1 MKLNLILYNLISYL
15 LLPLFLLTTFL
26 KCYLKKR
33 TSPLQLVS
41 KLLRLKEE
49 RDQYIWLQAASAGEV
64 LLANTF
70 IDELNKE
77 QPELKWLIYTTT
89 YSGLTMAQNK
99 IGDKAEIVYL
109 PWDIALIIK
118 RLVTSFPPKLLIII
132 ESDFWPNLLHQMKLS
147 AASVIMV
154 NGKVSNRIWKR
165 YQRMKFFLKAGIKD
179 VDLFLMQ
186 TESDRERLLELNA
199 EQLKIK
205 IGGNLKFD
213 QRFPEVTEYEREQLK
228 ASLKLQEQKII
239 IAGST
244 HEGEEPVIIEAF
256 LRLSRDFPDS
266 KLIIAP
272 RHLERLGQIEN
283 YLKQQKLAYQLRSKI
298 TADTPDDFKIIIL
311 DTMGELSKLYSLAYC
326 SFIGGSLVN
335 IGGHNLLEPIAQR
348 SPVLYG
354 PYMQNFQDIEQLV
367 VNYEVGFRVTDSND
381 LLLQWQKLMADEQF
395 YLATREKTTRLL
407 NDNQGLI
414 RQTLNEINNLL

>member
-26 KCYLKKR
+26 KSYLKQR
-33 TSPLQLVS
+33 TSPFKILLE
-41 KLLRLKEE
+41 LLRLKEE
-49 RDQYIWLQAASAGEV
+49 KGQYIWLQAASAGEV
-64 LLANTF
+64 LLANT
-70 IDELNKE
+70 IIAELTKE

-99 IGDKAEIVYL
+99 IGAKAKVIYL
-109 PWDIALIIK
+109 PWDIALIIR
-118 RLVTSFPPKLLIII
+118 RLVNAFPPKLLIII
-132 ESDFWPNLLHQMKLS
+132 ESDFWPNLLHRMKQS

-154 NGKVSNRIWKR
+154 NGKVSNRTWKR
-165 YQRMKFFLKAGIKD
+165 YQRMKFFIKAGINN

-186 TESDRERLLELNA
+186 TESDRKRLLELGA
-199 EQLKIK
+199 GQQKVK

-213 QRFPEVTEYEREQLK
+213 QRFPEVTEDEREQLR
-228 ASLKLQEQKII
+228 AGLKLQDQKII

-256 LRLSRDFPDS
+256 LRLNRNFPDS

-272 RHLERLGQIEN
+272 RHLERLGQLET
-283 YLKQQKLAYQLRSKI
+283 YLKQQKIAYQLRSRI
-298 TADTPDDFKIIIL
+298 TVNVSDDFKIIIL

-335 IGGHNLLEPIAQR
+335 IGGHNLLEPIAQG

-354 PYMQNFQDIEQLV
+354 PYLQNFQDIEQLV
-367 VNYEVGFRVTDSND
+367 ANYEVGFKVADSND
-381 LLLQWQKLMADEQF
+381 LFQQWQKLMTDEQF
-395 YLATREKTTRLL
+395 YQVTREKTTRLL
-407 NDNQGLI
+407 NDNRGLI
-414 RQTLNEINNLL
+414 KETLREIVNLL